1 MQKHQVVTYETYPG
15 FVQMVDVDGHV
26 HVLYFYGDSTDRK
39 VDTEIV
45 NEGELSAHPLID
57 TPELRT
63 VGKVADQLGYEAYV
77 VGGFVRDLFLGRPNK
92 DIDVVVVG
100 NGLTMATEVAKAFGH
115 GSKVTLYESYGTA
128 QVRFGETEV
137 EFVGARKEF
146 YHRES
151 RNPIVE
157 AGTLKDD
164 QDRRD
169 FTVNDMAICLNEARY
184 GELVDPYDGIS
195 GLAAHRI
202 QCVGDANERFSEDP
216 LRMMRAIRFA
226 STLGFSIH
234 PDTLAAITTNAKRI
248 EIITQERI
256 TEELVKVLKSK
267 KPSIGFQLLKE
278 THLLREIFPELHQMT
293 YCEMRN
299 NRRHKD
305 MFAHTLKVLDNV
317 AERTDDVY
325 VRLAA
330 LLHDIGKPRVKDFD
344 MEKGWTFYNHAHV
357 GAGMIPGI
365 FKRLKL
371 PLGSEMD
378 LVKKLVY
385 LHMDPINLVNGVA
398 TDSAVR
404 RLLFEAGEDIEAL
417 MILCDSD
424 VTSRH
429 EDKVAAVHDKYAQLK
444 VRMAEIEEKDHLRN
458 FKLPID
464 GDDIMQMFNLTPCRL
479 VGDIKSA
486 VKEAI
491 LDGTL
496 ENDREKAIEFA
507 KAEYKRLTEGK

>member
-1 MQKHQVVTYETYPG
+1 MKQMQVVTYETYPG
-15 FVQMVDVDGHV
+15 VVKGVQDGSPLV
-26 HVLYFYGDSTDRK
+26 QYFYGDPLDRK
-39 VDTEIV
+39 TAIEVV
-45 NEGELSAHPLID
+45 NEGELSAHPLVD
-57 TPELRT
+57 VPELRT
-63 VGKVADQLGYEAYV
+63 VGKVADELGYEAYV
-77 VGGFVRDLFLGRPNK
+77 VGGFVRDLFLGRQNK

-100 NGLTMATEVAKAFGH
+100 NGLLMAAHVAKAFG
-115 GSKVTLYESYGTA
+115 GDSKVTLYESYGTA
-128 QVRFGETEV
+128 QVKCGNLEV

-157 AGTLKDD
+157 TGTLRDD

-184 GELVDPYDGIS
+184 GELVDPYDGLTD
-195 GLAAHRI
+195 LAAHLI
-202 QCVGDANERFSEDP
+202 KCVGVADERFNEDP

-226 STLGFSIH
+226 STLGFTIEEK
-234 PDTLAAITTNAKRI
+234 TLAAITANVKRI
-248 EIITQERI
+248 GIITQERI
-256 TEELVKVLKSK
+256 TDEMVKILKSK

-278 THLLREIFPELHQMT
+278 TKLLREVFPELQLMT
-293 YCEMRN
+293 YTEMRN
-299 NRRHKD
+299 DRRHKD

-317 AERTDDVY
+317 AEKTDDLY
-325 VRLAA
+325 VRIAA

-344 MEKGWTFYNHAHV
+344 PEKGWTFFNHAHV

-371 PLGSEMD
+371 PLGSEMER
-378 LVKKLVY
+378 VKKLVY

-404 RLLFEAGEDIEAL
+404 RLLFEAGDDIDAL

-429 EDKVAAVHDKYAQLK
+429 EDKVAAVHQKYADLII
-444 VRMAEIEEKDHLRN
+444 RMAEIEEKDHLRN

-464 GDDIMQMFNLTPCRL
+464 GDDIMQMFNLAPCRL
-479 VGDIKSA
+479 VGDIKGA
-486 VKEAI
+486 IKEAI

-496 ENDREKAIEFA
+496 ENDREKAMEFA
-507 KAEYKRLTEGK
+507 KAEYGRLTEGRA